1 MNEHILLV
9 MKWLKNPESVTQ
21 EELDANFESA
31 RSAAAS
37 RANSAAA
44 DAAYYAVA
52 ARADDYDYDYDVAV
66 AAASFWVDEYFK
78 ITGEDKQTYIDALNL
93 HTPIKS
99 NNQSIQDIIDY
110 LNETGQ
116 RANLSVVKI
125 LLDNILSNNI

>member
-1 MNEHILLV
+1 MNKHILLV
-9 MKWLKNPESVTQ
+9 MKWLKNPEFVSQ
-21 EELDANFESA
+21 EELEENDAYCSA
-31 RSAAAS
+31 RSAAACH
-37 RANSAAA
+37 
-44 DAAYYAVA
+44 DAAYWAAA